1 MNAVL
6 EAARRIDAER
16 ATSRHKQLEAVARRV
31 LANEL
36 TDAAEIIAA
45 LDQSGHSLAELEPQ
59 LERVK
64 ILIPLEE
71 KKARLETIVAGN
83 DQLAADNRQWKADS
97 DERDRLMREYEA
109 TLAHTSK
116 SLRKRQEAL
125 GARSRELAG
134 AREGLLQV
142 EAKIQQFW
150 ASFGNAPA
158 TIPMVKSA

>member
-16 ATSRHKQLEAVARRV
+16 ATSRQKQLEAVARRV

-36 TDAAEIIAA
+36 TDAAKIIAA

-64 ILIPLEE
+64 ILLPLEE
-71 KKARLETIVAGN
+71 KKARLEAIVAGN
-83 DQLAADNRQWKADS
+83 DAVAADSRQYDADYR
-97 DERDRLMREYEA
+97 ERERLIREYEA
-109 TLAHTSK
+109 TLPHTSK
-116 SLRKRQEAL
+116 SLAKRREEID
-125 GARSRELAG
+125 ARAKEIKN

-158 TIPMVKSA
+158 TIPMVKTA